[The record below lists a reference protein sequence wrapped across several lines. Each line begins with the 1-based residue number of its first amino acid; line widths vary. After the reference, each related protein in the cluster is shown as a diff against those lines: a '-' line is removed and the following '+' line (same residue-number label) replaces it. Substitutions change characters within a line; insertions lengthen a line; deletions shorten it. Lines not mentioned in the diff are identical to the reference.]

1 LLEVFFKE
9 LKQVYRDYTMELVY
23 WHWIVLGIVLMLA
36 EIFIGSFFIFWFG
49 AAAVVVGLSLVIAPG
64 IGAPA
69 QLIFWTL
76 LSLVFAVAWF
86 RFLKPLSKDVTKAG
100 LSREALIGEIGQV
113 LSVPN
118 GDKRGMVRFPAP
130 LLGSDEWL
138 IMSQDTL
145 SIGDR
150 VSVKDVSG
158 NSLIVVR
165 V

>member
-1 LLEVFFKE
+1 
-9 LKQVYRDYTMELVY
+9 MELVY

-49 AAAVVVGLSLVIAPG
+49 AAAVVVGLSLTIAPS
-64 IGAPA
+64 ISAPT
-69 QLIFWTL
+69 QLIFWAL

-138 IMSQDTL
+138 IMSQDGL

>member
-1 LLEVFFKE
+1 
-9 LKQVYRDYTMELVY
+9 MELVY

-49 AAAVVVGLSLVIAPG
+49 AAAVVVGLSLTIAPS
-64 IGAPA
+64 ISAPN

-118 GDKRGMVRFPAP
+118 DDKRGMVRFPAP

-138 IMSQDTL
+138 IMSQDSL

>member
-1 LLEVFFKE
+1 
-9 LKQVYRDYTMELVY
+9 MELVY

-49 AAAVVVGLSLVIAPG
+49 AAAVVVGLSLTIAPS
-64 IGAPA
+64 ISAPT
-69 QLIFWTL
+69 QLISWTL

-86 RFLKPLSKDVTKAG
+86 RFLKPLSKDFTKAG

-138 IMSQDTL
+138 IMSQDSL

>member
-1 LLEVFFKE
+1 
-9 LKQVYRDYTMELVY
+9 MELVY

-49 AAAVVVGLSLVIAPG
+49 AAAVVVGLSLTIAPS
-64 IGAPA
+64 ISAST
-69 QLIFWTL
+69 QLIFCTL

-130 LLGSDEWL
+130 RLGSDEWL
-138 IMSQDTL
+138 IMSQDSL

>member
-1 LLEVFFKE
+1 
-9 LKQVYRDYTMELVY
+9 MELVY

-49 AAAVVVGLSLVIAPG
+49 AAAVVVGLSLTIAPS
-64 IGAPA
+64 ISSPT
-69 QLIFWTL
+69 QLILWTL

-138 IMSQDTL
+138 IMSQDSL

>member
-1 LLEVFFKE
+1 
-9 LKQVYRDYTMELVY
+9 MELVY

-49 AAAVVVGLSLVIAPG
+49 AAAVVVGLSLTIAPS
-64 IGAPA
+64 ISAPN

-113 LSVPN
+113 LSVSN

-138 IMSQDTL
+138 IMSQDSL

>member
-1 LLEVFFKE
+1 
-9 LKQVYRDYTMELVY
+9 MELVY

-49 AAAVVVGLSLVIAPG
+49 AAAVVVGLSLTIAPS
-64 IGAPA
+64 ISAST

-138 IMSQDTL
+138 IMSQDSL
-145 SIGDR
+145 IIGDR

>member
-1 LLEVFFKE
+1 
-9 LKQVYRDYTMELVY
+9 MELVY

-49 AAAVVVGLSLVIAPG
+49 AAAVVVGLSLTIAPS
-64 IGAPA
+64 ISAST

-138 IMSQDTL
+138 IMSQDSL

-150 VSVKDVSG
+150 VSVKDLSG

>member
-1 LLEVFFKE
+1 
-9 LKQVYRDYTMELVY
+9 MELVY

-36 EIFIGSFFIFWFG
+36 EIFIGSFFIFLFG
-49 AAAVVVGLSLVIAPG
+49 AAAVVVGLSLTIAPS
-64 IGAPA
+64 ISAPT
-69 QLIFWTL
+69 QLIFWAL

-138 IMSQDTL
+138 IMSQDDL
-145 SIGDR
+145 RIGDR

>member
-1 LLEVFFKE
+1 
-9 LKQVYRDYTMELVY
+9 MELVY

-49 AAAVVVGLSLVIAPG
+49 AAAVVVGLSLTIAPS
-64 IGAPA
+64 ISAST

-118 GDKRGMVRFPAP
+118 GDKRCMVRFPAP

-138 IMSQDTL
+138 IMSQDSL

>member
-1 LLEVFFKE
+1 
-9 LKQVYRDYTMELVY
+9 MELVY

-49 AAAVVVGLSLVIAPG
+49 AAAVVVGLSLTIAPSFS
-64 IGAPA
+64 AST

-138 IMSQDTL
+138 IMSQDSL

>member
-1 LLEVFFKE
+1 
-9 LKQVYRDYTMELVY
+9 MELVY

-49 AAAVVVGLSLVIAPG
+49 AAAVVVGLSLTIAPS
-64 IGAPA
+64 ISAST

-100 LSREALIGEIGQV
+100 LSREALIGEIGKV

-138 IMSQDTL
+138 IMSQDSL

>member
-1 LLEVFFKE
+1 
-9 LKQVYRDYTMELVY
+9 MELVY

-49 AAAVVVGLSLVIAPG
+49 AAAVVVGLSLTIAPS
-64 IGAPA
+64 ISAPN
-69 QLIFWTL
+69 QLIFWAL

-138 IMSQDTL
+138 IMSQDSL

>member
-1 LLEVFFKE
+1 MV
-9 LKQVYRDYTMELVY
+9 LVY

-49 AAAVVVGLSLVIAPG
+49 AAAVVVGLSLTIAPS
-64 IGAPA
+64 ISAPT
-69 QLIFWTL
+69 QLIFWAL

-113 LSVPN
+113 LAVPN

-138 IMSQDTL
+138 IMSQDSL

>member
-1 LLEVFFKE
+1 
-9 LKQVYRDYTMELVY
+9 MELVY

-49 AAAVVVGLSLVIAPG
+49 AAAVVVGLSLTIAPS
-64 IGAPA
+64 ISAPT
-69 QLIFWTL
+69 QLIYWTL

-138 IMSQDTL
+138 IMSQDSL

>member
-1 LLEVFFKE
+1 
-9 LKQVYRDYTMELVY
+9 MELVY

-49 AAAVVVGLSLVIAPG
+49 AAAVVVGLSLTIAPS
-64 IGAPA
+64 ISAPT
-69 QLIFWTL
+69 QLVFWTL

-138 IMSQDTL
+138 IMSQDSL

>member
-1 LLEVFFKE
+1 
-9 LKQVYRDYTMELVY
+9 MELVY

-49 AAAVVVGLSLVIAPG
+49 AAAVVVGLSLTIAPS
-64 IGAPA
+64 ISAST

-113 LSVPN
+113 LSEPN

-138 IMSQDTL
+138 IMSQDSL

>member
-1 LLEVFFKE
+1 
-9 LKQVYRDYTMELVY
+9 MELVY

-49 AAAVVVGLSLVIAPG
+49 AAAVVVGLSLTIAPS
-64 IGAPA
+64 ISAST

-138 IMSQDTL
+138 IMSQDGL

>member
-1 LLEVFFKE
+1 
-9 LKQVYRDYTMELVY
+9 MELVY

-49 AAAVVVGLSLVIAPG
+49 AAAVVVGLSLTIAPS
-64 IGAPA
+64 ISVPT

-138 IMSQDTL
+138 IMSQDSL

>member
-1 LLEVFFKE
+1 
-9 LKQVYRDYTMELVY
+9 MELVY
-23 WHWIVLGIVLMLA
+23 WHWIVSGIVLMLA

-49 AAAVVVGLSLVIAPG
+49 AAAVVVGLSLTIAPS
-64 IGAPA
+64 ISEPT
-69 QLIFWTL
+69 QLVFWTL

-86 RFLKPLSKDVTKAG
+86 RFLKPISKYVTKAG

-138 IMSQDTL
+138 IMSQDSL

>member
-1 LLEVFFKE
+1 
-9 LKQVYRDYTMELVY
+9 MELVY

-49 AAAVVVGLSLVIAPG
+49 AAAVVVGLSLTIAPS
-64 IGAPA
+64 ISAPT
-69 QLIFWTL
+69 QLIFWAL

-86 RFLKPLSKDVTKAG
+86 RFLKPISKYVTKAG

-138 IMSQDTL
+138 IMSQDSL

>member
-1 LLEVFFKE
+1 
-9 LKQVYRDYTMELVY
+9 MELVY

-49 AAAVVVGLSLVIAPG
+49 AAAVVVGLSLTIAPS
-64 IGAPA
+64 ISAST

-86 RFLKPLSKDVTKAG
+86 RYLKPLSKDVTKAG

-138 IMSQDTL
+138 IMSQDSL

>member
-1 LLEVFFKE
+1 
-9 LKQVYRDYTMELVY
+9 MELVY

-36 EIFIGSFFIFWFG
+36 EMFIGSFFIFWFG

-113 LSVPN
+113 LSAPN

-138 IMSQDTL
+138 IMSQDSL

>member
-1 LLEVFFKE
+1 
-9 LKQVYRDYTMELVY
+9 MELVY
-23 WHWIVLGIVLMLA
+23 WHWIVLGLALMLA

-49 AAAVVVGLSLVIAPG
+49 AAALVVGLSLVIAPS
-64 IGAPA
+64 IGEAT
-69 QLIFWTL
+69 QLIAWTL
-76 LSLVFAVAWF
+76 LSLGFAVAWF

-100 LSREALIGEIGQV
+100 LSREALMGEIGQV
-113 LSVPN
+113 LSAPN

-145 SIGDR
+145 AIGDR
-150 VSVKDVSG
+150 VAVRDVSG
-158 NSLIVVR
+158 NSLIVER